1 MKILGISAFYHDSAA
16 TLLVDGKI
24 VASAQEERFTRI
36 KHDKNYPKE
45 SIKFCLDFC
54 ELSIDD
60 IDYVCFYEKPFMKFD
75 RLIKTHISFFP
86 SGYRYFKESM
96 IEWLNSK
103 IFLKRQLLN
112 ELKKLSLNSNWKEKL
127 VFSEHHLSHAASAF
141 YPSPFESS
149 AILTIDG
156 VGEWTTTS
164 YGVGKG
170 NNIDI
175 FKEIH
180 FPHSLGLLY
189 SAFTSY
195 LGFKVNSGE
204 YKLMG
209 LAAYGD
215 PIYADLIKDN
225 LLDIKDDGSFRL
237 DMSYFGYGNSFQMTT
252 KKFHT
257 LFGSPP
263 RMSETDIS
271 QRDMDLAASIQLV
284 TEEIVMKL
292 SQFVLKETGQKNL
305 VLAGGVAL
313 NCVANGK
320 LLKEGIVKN
329 IWIQP
334 AAGDAGGALGAALAT
349 YYKMLNNHRIVNK
362 ADSMEGSYLGPEY
375 TQKEVESSLNDLGA
389 NFSVLEDENLLK
401 TTCNSLINGKAVGWH
416 QGRMEFGPRALGSR
430 SILGDP
436 RSPEMQKT
444 LNLKVKYRES
454 FRPFAPSILYEALS
468 NWFDLEAKSPYMGIV
483 SEIKKIHR
491 KNLHGK
497 EKNSFGIDKLYLQRS
512 SLPAI
517 THVDYSA
524 RIQTVHKETNPK
536 YHALI
541 SKFNEL
547 TGCPVLI
554 NTSFNIRGEPI
565 VNSPK
570 DAFRCFMGT
579 DMDVL
584 VIGNCVLEKEDQ
596 DSSLSEDY
604 KSNFKLD

>member
-1 MKILGISAFYHDSAA
+1 
-16 TLLVDGKI
+16 
-24 VASAQEERFTRI
+24 
-36 KHDKNYPKE
+36 
-45 SIKFCLDFC
+45 
-54 ELSIDD
+54 
-60 IDYVCFYEKPFMKFD
+60 
-75 RLIKTHISFFP
+75 
-86 SGYRYFKESM
+86 
-96 IEWLNSK
+96 
-103 IFLKRQLLN
+103 
-112 ELKKLSLNSNWKEKL
+112 
-127 VFSEHHLSHAASAF
+127 
-141 YPSPFESS
+141 
-149 AILTIDG
+149 
-156 VGEWTTTS
+156 
-164 YGVGKG
+164 
-170 NNIDI
+170 
-175 FKEIH
+175 
-180 FPHSLGLLY
+180 
-189 SAFTSY
+189 
-195 LGFKVNSGE
+195 
-204 YKLMG
+204 
-209 LAAYGD
+209 
-215 PIYADLIKDN
+215 
-225 LLDIKDDGSFRL
+225 
-237 DMSYFGYGNSFQMTT
+237 MTT

-497 EKNSFGIDKLYLQRS
+497 EKNSFGIDK
-512 SLPAI
+512 
-517 THVDYSA
+517 
-524 RIQTVHKETNPK
+524 
-536 YHALI
+536 
-541 SKFNEL
+541 
-547 TGCPVLI
+547 
-554 NTSFNIRGEPI
+554 
-565 VNSPK
+565 
-570 DAFRCFMGT
+570 
-579 DMDVL
+579 
-584 VIGNCVLEKEDQ
+584 
-596 DSSLSEDY
+596 
-604 KSNFKLD
+604 

>member
-1 MKILGISAFYHDSAA
+1 
-16 TLLVDGKI
+16 
-24 VASAQEERFTRI
+24 
-36 KHDKNYPKE
+36 
-45 SIKFCLDFC
+45 
-54 ELSIDD
+54 
-60 IDYVCFYEKPFMKFD
+60 
-75 RLIKTHISFFP
+75 
-86 SGYRYFKESM
+86 
-96 IEWLNSK
+96 
-103 IFLKRQLLN
+103 
-112 ELKKLSLNSNWKEKL
+112 
-127 VFSEHHLSHAASAF
+127 
-141 YPSPFESS
+141 
-149 AILTIDG
+149 
-156 VGEWTTTS
+156 
-164 YGVGKG
+164 
-170 NNIDI
+170 
-175 FKEIH
+175 
-180 FPHSLGLLY
+180 
-189 SAFTSY
+189 
-195 LGFKVNSGE
+195 
-204 YKLMG
+204 MG
-209 LAAYGD
+209 LAAYGK

-225 LLDIKDDGSFRL
+225 LIDIKHDGSFRL

-257 LFGSPP
+257 LFGSAP
-263 RMSETDIS
+263 RKPETDIS

-284 TEEIVMKL
+284 TEQIVMKL
-292 SQFVLKETGQKNL
+292 SQFVLKETGQKNI

-320 LLKEGIVKN
+320 LLKEGLVQN

-349 YYKMLNNHRIVNK
+349 YYKMLKKPRIVNK
-362 ADSMEGSYLGPEY
+362 DDSMQGSYLGPEY
-375 TQKEVESSLNDLGA
+375 TQEEIESSLNDLGA
-389 NFSVLEDENLLK
+389 NFSIFEGENLLK
-401 TTCNSLINGKAVGWH
+401 TTCNSLVNGKAVGWH

-454 FRPFAPSILYEALS
+454 FRPFAPSILYETLS
-468 NWFDLEAKSPYMGIV
+468 KWFDLAAKSPYMGIV
-483 SEIKKIHR
+483 SEIKKTHR

-497 EKNSFGIDKLYLQRS
+497 EKNSFGLDKLYLERS

-541 SKFNEL
+541 SKFYEL
-547 TGCPVLI
+547 TDCPVLI

-579 DMDVL
+579 DMDLL
-584 VIGNCVLEKEDQ
+584 VIGNCVLKKEDQ

-604 KSNFKLD
+604 KNNFKLD